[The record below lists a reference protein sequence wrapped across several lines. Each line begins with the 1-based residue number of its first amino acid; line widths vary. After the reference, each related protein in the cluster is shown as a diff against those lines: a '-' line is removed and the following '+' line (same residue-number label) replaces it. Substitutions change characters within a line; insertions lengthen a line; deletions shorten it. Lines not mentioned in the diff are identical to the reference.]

1 MSFLYPLTMI
11 CFGIYIGTY
20 NNCKPAIEYIH
31 EVVISLCSDPNKR
44 PEYKQKR
51 QAQVQTQT
59 EADEDDE
66 DIVDDEDIIDD
77 RIDDEDDIPSLKPI
91 FE

>member
-1 MSFLYPLTMI
+1 MSILYPLTMI

-31 EVVISLCSDPNKR
+31 ETVISLCSDPKERPQYKR
-44 PEYKQKR
+44 KQD
-51 QAQVQTQT
+51 AQVQTVGYP
-59 EADEDDE
+59 DD
-66 DIVDDEDIIDD
+66 DDDVDDD
-77 RIDDEDDIPSLKPI
+77 DDIPPLKPI

>member
-1 MSFLYPLTMI
+1 MSFIYPLTMI

-31 EVVISLCSDPNKR
+31 EIAMSMCSNPNKG
-44 PEYKQKR
+44 PQKR
-51 QAQVQTQT
+51 HSQVQTET

-66 DIVDDEDIIDD
+66 DGSGDDDD
-77 RIDDEDDIPSLKPI
+77 SDVPPLKPI

>member
-31 EVVISLCSDPNKR
+31 EAAIALCSDPNKR

-51 QAQVQTQT
+51 EAQVQTQT
-59 EADEDDE
+59 EADEDKTDE
-66 DIVDDEDIIDD
+66 ADEADGDYDDDD
-77 RIDDEDDIPSLKPI
+77 MPPLNPI

>member
-31 EVVISLCSDPNKR
+31 ETVVSMCSNPNKG
-44 PEYKQKR
+44 PQKR
-51 QAQVQTQT
+51 HSQVQTES
-59 EADEDDE
+59 EADEDKFDE
-66 DIVDDEDIIDD
+66 SDDDD
-77 RIDDEDDIPSLKPI
+77 MPELKPI